1 MIIPTEF
8 HDLEELGCDMECSGY
23 SHLYMHTSWPW
34 FKHVLPQLADR
45 RYVWNQIIFDELF
58 DIIVLISGW
67 TI

>member
-1 MIIPTEF
+1 MKLATSRWVIIPTEF

-45 RYVWNQIIFDELF
+45 RYVWNQIIMNE
-58 DIIVLISGW
+58 
-67 TI
+67 

>member
-1 MIIPTEF
+1 MKLATSRWVIIPTEF

-45 RYVWNQIIFDELF
+45 RYGGKLMNE
-58 DIIVLISGW
+58 
-67 TI
+67 